1 MGRLRVLLALSV
13 VFWHTGGLRGY
24 AMIGGPLAVQ
34 CFFIVSGFYMGL
46 VLNER
51 YDRPA
56 LNRAFYANR
65 AIRIYG
71 TYFLFLALTLAVFAA
86 VQLRDGYSP
95 LWPYLTETVSLP
107 EKALLALLNLTV
119 VGQDLPYWLGIAD
132 GHLYWSAEAMRH
144 SEPDVYHFMA
154 IPVAWSLSLELCFY
168 ALAPYIAR
176 RPVWQ
181 IVALCG
187 ASLLARIVA
196 AWIGYDADPWS
207 YRFFPFELALFL
219 AGVLAYRAFAAWRGS
234 WTGIPARVLALAV
247 PAAILAYPFV
257 AGDVPDD
264 QFFAPARLALLALLA
279 FALPAIHTWSQ
290 HSRTDRA
297 IGELSYPLY
306 LGHLLVLGLI
316 GGISPLAGNSIVRTI
331 GVSAVSLALAWLMV
345 RFLDVRIEAYRRGIA
360 AKAGAST

>member
-1 MGRLRVLLALSV
+1 MGLLRVLLALSV
-13 VFWHTGGLRGY
+13 LFWHTGGLSGY

-51 YDRPA
+51 YDRPS

-71 TYFLFLALTLAVFAA
+71 TYFLFLALTLAVFAL

-95 LWPYLTETVSLP
+95 LWPYLTEAVALP

-132 GHLYWSAEAMRH
+132 GHLYWSATAMRA

-168 ALAPYIAR
+168 ALAPFIAR
-176 RPVWQ
+176 RAVWQ
-181 IVALCG
+181 VAALCA
-187 ASLLARIVA
+187 ASLLARSVA
-196 AWIGYDADPWS
+196 AWMGYDAEPYS

-219 AGVLAYRAFAAWRGS
+219 AGVLAYRAFAAWRER
-234 WTGIPARVLALAV
+234 WTRFPARLLALSV
-247 PAAILAYPFV
+247 PIAILAYPFM
-257 AGDVPDD
+257 AGEVPDD
-264 QFFAPARLALLALLA
+264 RFFVPVRVGLLVLLAV
-279 FALPAIHTWSQ
+279 ALPAVHAWSQ
-290 HSRTDRA
+290 NARADRA

-316 GGISPLAGNSIVRTI
+316 GGISPLAGNSIVRTF
-331 GVSAVSLALAWLMV
+331 GVAAASMALAWLVV
-345 RFLDVRIEAYRRGIA
+345 RFLDVRIEAYRRRIA
-360 AKAGAST
+360 SKAGATA